1 MLDLLFEGYFMKRI
15 VVLFVI
21 LFAVSARS
29 GIYAINPN
37 VSEIIR
43 SEMTGQDTI
52 KERQI
57 LYNGILWKNM
67 YHRIK
72 EDQFLFSNIFL
83 PGALSI
89 NGQTFENVKI
99 RYDIY
104 SDEIMIPMNLED
116 IVQLNKEMV
125 DSFTIYFENKV
136 YKFTKLQEEIL
147 KGLKGYVNVLYNG
160 KSALYVKY
168 RKEISQVITDESDG
182 EFFQTLQTYLMK
194 DNVIYPIK
202 KTNDLFKILNVDKV
216 QIRNFLK
223 KNKLRVSEKVPES
236 FVPVVRYYDS
246 ISQ

>member
-1 MLDLLFEGYFMKRI
+1 MLDLLFERYFMKRI

-29 GIYAINPN
+29 GIYAINSN
-37 VSEIIR
+37 VSETIR
-43 SEMTGQDTI
+43 SEMTGRDTI
-52 KERQI
+52 RERQI
-57 LYNGILWKNM
+57 LYNGILWKNI

-83 PGALSI
+83 PGTLSI
-89 NGQTFENVKI
+89 NGQTFKNIKI

-147 KGLKGYVNVLYNG
+147 KGLKGYVNV
-160 KSALYVKY
+160 
-168 RKEISQVITDESDG
+168 
-182 EFFQTLQTYLMK
+182 
-194 DNVIYPIK
+194 
-202 KTNDLFKILNVDKV
+202 
-216 QIRNFLK
+216 
-223 KNKLRVSEKVPES
+223 
-236 FVPVVRYYDS
+236 
-246 ISQ
+246 

>member
-1 MLDLLFEGYFMKRI
+1 MKRI

-21 LFAVSARS
+21 LFAVSTRS

-37 VSEIIR
+37 ISETIR

-83 PGALSI
+83 PGTLSI
-89 NGQTFENVKI
+89 NGQTFKNIKI

-125 DSFTIYFENKV
+125 DSFTINFENKV
-136 YKFTKLQEEIL
+136 YKFTKLQEETL

-160 KSALYVKY
+160 KSALYIKY
-168 RKEISQVITDESDG
+168 RKEISQSVTDVSNG
-182 EFFQTLQTYLMK
+182 EFFQTHQIYLMK
-194 DNVIYPIK
+194 DSIIHPITR
-202 KTNDLFKILNVDKV
+202 TNDFFRILNEEKM
-216 QIRNFLK
+216 QIRNFIN
-223 KNKLRVSEKVPES
+223 KNKLRISKKVPES

-246 ISQ
+246 LSQ